1 MAKEKVVKEIKS
13 MTVRTLEDLCTV
25 VNLNVD
31 ACQRDVGVLGRQVKR
46 LGKVNRKLRLLSVMT
61 IAYAV
66 FNEWMTIAYVLFN
79 EWEKL
84 KYNAKISGLEDRLK
98 ALEGDNEV

>member
-31 ACQRDVGVLGRQVKR
+31 ACQRDAAVLGRQVKR
-46 LGKVNRKLRLLSVMT
+46 LGKVNRKLDLLSVMT
-61 IAYAV
+61 IAYV
-66 FNEWMTIAYVLFN
+66 VFN

-84 KYNAKISGLEDRLK
+84 KYDAKISGLEDRLK

>member
-1 MAKEKVVKEIKS
+1 MAKEKVVKEVES

-25 VNLNVD
+25 VNCNVETMHRNAGILD
-31 ACQRDVGVLGRQVKR
+31 KQVKR
-46 LGKVNRKLRLLSVMT
+46 LGKVNRKLGLLSV
-61 IAYAV
+61 A
-66 FNEWMTIAYVLFN
+66 TIAYVLFN

-84 KYNAKISGLEDRLK
+84 KYDAKISGLEDRLK